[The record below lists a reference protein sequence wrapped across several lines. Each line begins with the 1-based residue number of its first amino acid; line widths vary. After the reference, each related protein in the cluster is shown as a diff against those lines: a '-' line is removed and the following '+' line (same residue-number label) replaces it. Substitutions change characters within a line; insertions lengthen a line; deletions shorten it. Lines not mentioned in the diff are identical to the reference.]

1 MTINN
6 RRTNPIA
13 ARVLPLQGQQLPG
26 DFNSTRI
33 ARTPFGT
40 LQMDNRPLEE
50 LWKTPRWSGKGQDN
64 ATQQARLSGPI
75 QQQEPPQV

>member
-1 MTINN
+1 MK
-6 RRTNPIA
+6 RTNPIA
-13 ARVLPLQGQQLPG
+13 ARVLPLQGQQLPS
-26 DFNSTRI
+26 DFHTTPI

-50 LWKTPRWSGKGQDN
+50 LWKTPRWSGRGQEN
-64 ATQQARLSGPI
+64 LTQMARLSGPI